1 VLKLPFIAV
10 VYDIKC
16 LIDNILDVTEDSTD
30 AIINA
35 LGPPLKAL
43 LGRAISMA

>member
-1 VLKLPFIAV
+1 MLKLPFIAV

-16 LIDNILDVTEDSTD
+16 LIDDILDVTEDSTD

-35 LGPPLKAL
+35 LGLKAL
-43 LGRAISMA
+43 LGRAISTT